1 MGRTLE
7 NKKEIVAELKDL
19 LSDTQSIFVID
30 YKGLTVSEISDLRNR
45 IREKGGTC
53 KIAKNT
59 LVRIAVQGDENWQ
72 PVQEFLKD
80 STALLLTKEDIGSV
94 VKEYKKFQKDTKK
107 SQLRGGV
114 LEGKALTSAEAEAL
128 ALELF
133 HPPHPPFR
141 LPAEALALALA
152 LAPPRRPPRR
162 PALALALALA
172 EALAP
177 PHRLPPQGPRP
188 QCPAWA

>member
-7 NKKEIVAELKDL
+7 NKQEIVAELKDL

-30 YKGLTVSEISDLRNR
+30 YKGLTVGEISDLRNR

-59 LVRIAVQGDENWQ
+59 LIRIAVQDDENWQ

-80 STALLLTKEDIGSV
+80 ATALLLTKEDIGSV

-107 SQLRGGV
+107 TQLRGGV
-114 LEGKALTSAEAEAL
+114 LEGKVLTGAEAEAL
-128 ALELF
+128 ADLPSKEELYAKIAGA
-133 HPPHPPFR
+133 
-141 LPAEALALALA
+141 LNALATKVAVGVKEVPSSIARGLQAYVDK
-152 LAPPRRPPRR
+152 
-162 PALALALALA
+162 
-172 EALAP
+172 E
-177 PHRLPPQGPRP
+177 GGEGGE
-188 QCPAWA
+188 

>member
-7 NKKEIVAELKDL
+7 NKREIVAELKDL

-30 YKGLTVSEISDLRNR
+30 YKGLTVAEISDLRNR

-59 LVRIAVQGDENWQ
+59 LIRIAVQDNENWQ

-80 STALLLTKEDIGSV
+80 ATALLLTKEDIGSV

-107 SQLRGGV
+107 TELRGGV

-128 ALELF
+128 ADLPSKEELY
-133 HPPHPPFR
+133 
-141 LPAEALALALA
+141 AKIAGAINALATKVAVGVKEVPSSIARGLQAYVDK
-152 LAPPRRPPRR
+152 
-162 PALALALALA
+162 
-172 EALAP
+172 E
-177 PHRLPPQGPRP
+177 GGEGGE
-188 QCPAWA
+188 

>member
-30 YKGLTVSEISDLRNR
+30 YKGLTVGEISDLRNR

-59 LVRIAVQGDENWQ
+59 LIRIAVQDDENWQ

-80 STALLLTKEDIGSV
+80 TTALLLTKEDIGSV

-107 SQLRGGV
+107 TELRGGV

-128 ALELF
+128 ADLPSKEELY
-133 HPPHPPFR
+133 
-141 LPAEALALALA
+141 AKIAGAINALATKVAVGVKEVPSSIARGLQAYVDK
-152 LAPPRRPPRR
+152 
-162 PALALALALA
+162 
-172 EALAP
+172 E
-177 PHRLPPQGPRP
+177 GGEGGE
-188 QCPAWA
+188 

>member
-30 YKGLTVSEISDLRNR
+30 YKGLTVGEISDLRNR

-59 LVRIAVQGDENWQ
+59 LIRIAVQDDENWQ

-80 STALLLTKEDIGSV
+80 TTALLLTKEDIGSV

-107 SQLRGGV
+107 TQLRGGV

-128 ALELF
+128 ADLPSKEELYA
-133 HPPHPPFR
+133 R
-141 LPAEALALALA
+141 IAGAINALATKVAVGVKEVPSSIARGLQAYVDK
-152 LAPPRRPPRR
+152 
-162 PALALALALA
+162 
-172 EALAP
+172 E
-177 PHRLPPQGPRP
+177 GGEGGE
-188 QCPAWA
+188 

>member
-30 YKGLTVSEISDLRNR
+30 YKGLTVGEITDLRNR

-59 LVRIAVQGDENWQ
+59 LIRIAVQDSENWQ
-72 PVQEFLKD
+72 PVQELLKD
-80 STALLLTKEDIGSV
+80 TTALLLTKEDIGSV

-107 SQLRGGV
+107 TQLRGGV

-128 ALELF
+128 ADLPSKEELY
-133 HPPHPPFR
+133 
-141 LPAEALALALA
+141 AKIAGAINALATKVAVGVKEVPSSIA
-152 LAPPRRPPRR
+152 RGVQAYVDK
-162 PALALALALA
+162 
-172 EALAP
+172 E
-177 PHRLPPQGPRP
+177 GGEGGE
-188 QCPAWA
+188 

>member
-7 NKKEIVAELKDL
+7 NKKELVAELKDL
-19 LSDTQSIFVID
+19 LSDTESIFVID

-59 LVRIAVQGDENWQ
+59 LVRIAVQDDENWQ

-80 STALLLTKEDIGSV
+80 TTALLLTKEDIGSV

-107 SQLRGGV
+107 TQLRGGV
-114 LEGKALTSAEAEAL
+114 LEGKALTKDQAEAL
-128 ALELF
+128 ADLPSKEELYA
-133 HPPHPPFR
+133 R
-141 LPAEALALALA
+141 IAGALNALATKVAVGVKEVPSSIARGLQAYVDK
-152 LAPPRRPPRR
+152 
-162 PALALALALA
+162 
-172 EALAP
+172 E
-177 PHRLPPQGPRP
+177 GGEGGE
-188 QCPAWA
+188 

>member
-30 YKGLTVSEISDLRNR
+30 YKGLTVAQIGDLRNR

-59 LVRIAVQGDENWQ
+59 LVRIAVQDNETWQ

-80 STALLLTKEDIGSV
+80 TTALLLTKEDIGGV
-94 VKEYKKFQKDTKK
+94 IKEYKKFQKETKK
-107 SQLRGGV
+107 TELCGGV
-114 LEGKALTSAEAEAL
+114 LEGKALSQTEAEAL
-128 ALELF
+128 ADLPSKEELYA
-133 HPPHPPFR
+133 R
-141 LPAEALALALA
+141 IAGAINALATKVAVGIKEVPSSIARGLQAYVDKDGS
-152 LAPPRRPPRR
+152 
-162 PALALALALA
+162 
-172 EALAP
+172 E
-177 PHRLPPQGPRP
+177 GGE
-188 QCPAWA
+188 

>member
-30 YKGLTVSEISDLRNR
+30 YKGLTVGEISDLRNR

-59 LVRIAVQGDENWQ
+59 LIRIAVQDDENWQ
-72 PVQEFLKD
+72 PVQALLKD
-80 STALLLTKEDIGSV
+80 ATALLLTKEDIGSV

-107 SQLRGGV
+107 TELRGGV

-128 ALELF
+128 ADLPSKEELY
-133 HPPHPPFR
+133 
-141 LPAEALALALA
+141 AKIAGAINALATKVAVGVKEVPSSIARGLQAYVDK
-152 LAPPRRPPRR
+152 
-162 PALALALALA
+162 
-172 EALAP
+172 E
-177 PHRLPPQGPRP
+177 GGEGGE
-188 QCPAWA
+188 

>member
-59 LVRIAVQGDENWQ
+59 LVRIAVQDDENWQ

-80 STALLLTKEDIGSV
+80 TTALLLTKEDIGSV

-107 SQLRGGV
+107 TQLRGGV
-114 LEGKALTSAEAEAL
+114 LEGKALTKDQAEAL
-128 ALELF
+128 ADLPSKEELYA
-133 HPPHPPFR
+133 R
-141 LPAEALALALA
+141 IAGALNALATKVAVGVKEVPSSIARGLQAYVDK
-152 LAPPRRPPRR
+152 
-162 PALALALALA
+162 
-172 EALAP
+172 E
-177 PHRLPPQGPRP
+177 GGEGGE
-188 QCPAWA
+188 

>member
-30 YKGLTVSEISDLRNR
+30 YKGLTVGEISDLRNR

-59 LVRIAVQGDENWQ
+59 LIRIAVQDDENWQ

-80 STALLLTKEDIGSV
+80 TTALPL
-94 VKEYKKFQKDTKK
+94 
-107 SQLRGGV
+107 
-114 LEGKALTSAEAEAL
+114 
-128 ALELF
+128 
-133 HPPHPPFR
+133 
-141 LPAEALALALA
+141 
-152 LAPPRRPPRR
+152 
-162 PALALALALA
+162 
-172 EALAP
+172 
-177 PHRLPPQGPRP
+177 
-188 QCPAWA
+188 

>member
-19 LSDTQSIFVID
+19 LSDTQAIFVID
-30 YKGLTVSEISDLRNR
+30 YIGLTVGEITDLRNR

-59 LVRIAVQGDENWQ
+59 LIRIAVQDSENWQ

-80 STALLLTKEDIGSV
+80 TTALLLTKEDIGSV

-107 SQLRGGV
+107 TQLRGGV

-128 ALELF
+128 ADLPSKEELY
-133 HPPHPPFR
+133 
-141 LPAEALALALA
+141 AKIAGAINALATKVAVGVKEVPSSIA
-152 LAPPRRPPRR
+152 RGVQAYVDK
-162 PALALALALA
+162 
-172 EALAP
+172 E
-177 PHRLPPQGPRP
+177 GGEGGE
-188 QCPAWA
+188 

>member
-30 YKGLTVSEISDLRNR
+30 YKGLTVAEISDLRNR

-59 LVRIAVQGDENWQ
+59 LIKIAVQDDKNWQ

-80 STALLLTKEDIGSV
+80 TTALLLTKEDIGSV

-107 SQLRGGV
+107 TKLRGGV
-114 LEGKALTSAEAEAL
+114 LEGQTLTSAEAEAL
-128 ALELF
+128 ADLPSKEELYA
-133 HPPHPPFR
+133 R
-141 LPAEALALALA
+141 IAGALNALATKVAVGVKEVPSSIARGLQAYVDK
-152 LAPPRRPPRR
+152 
-162 PALALALALA
+162 
-172 EALAP
+172 E
-177 PHRLPPQGPRP
+177 GGDGGE
-188 QCPAWA
+188 

>member
-45 IREKGGTC
+45 IRDKGGTC

-59 LVRIAVQGDENWQ
+59 LVRIAVQDDETWQ
-72 PVQEFLKD
+72 PVQEMLKD
-80 STALLLTKEDIGSV
+80 TTALLLTKEDIGSV

-107 SQLRGGV
+107 SELRGGV
-114 LEGKALTSAEAEAL
+114 LEGKALTKDEAEAL
-128 ALELF
+128 ADLPSKEELYAKIAGA
-133 HPPHPPFR
+133 
-141 LPAEALALALA
+141 LNALATKVAVGVKEVPSSIARGLQAYVDK
-152 LAPPRRPPRR
+152 
-162 PALALALALA
+162 
-172 EALAP
+172 E
-177 PHRLPPQGPRP
+177 GGDGGE
-188 QCPAWA
+188 

>member
-19 LSDTQSIFVID
+19 LSDSQSIFVID
-30 YKGLTVSEISDLRNR
+30 YKGLTVGEISDLRNR

-59 LVRIAVQGDENWQ
+59 LIRIAVQDDENWQ

-80 STALLLTKEDIGSV
+80 TTALLLTKEDIGSV

-107 SQLRGGV
+107 TQLRGGV
-114 LEGKALTSAEAEAL
+114 LEGKALTGAEAEAL
-128 ALELF
+128 ADLPRKEELY
-133 HPPHPPFR
+133 
-141 LPAEALALALA
+141 AKIAGAINALATKVAVGVKEVPSSIARGLQAYVDK
-152 LAPPRRPPRR
+152 
-162 PALALALALA
+162 
-172 EALAP
+172 E
-177 PHRLPPQGPRP
+177 GGEGGE
-188 QCPAWA
+188 

>member
-30 YKGLTVSEISDLRNR
+30 YKGLTVGEITDLRNR

-59 LVRIAVQGDENWQ
+59 LIRIAVQDSENWQ

-80 STALLLTKEDIGSV
+80 TTALLLTKEDIGSV

-107 SQLRGGV
+107 TQLRGGV

-128 ALELF
+128 ADLPSKEELY
-133 HPPHPPFR
+133 
-141 LPAEALALALA
+141 AKIAGAINALATKVAVGVKEVPSSIA
-152 LAPPRRPPRR
+152 RGVQAYVDK
-162 PALALALALA
+162 
-172 EALAP
+172 E
-177 PHRLPPQGPRP
+177 GGEGGE
-188 QCPAWA
+188 